1 MRTRTLI
8 KEATMK
14 SSRVFKAILIAVGIA
29 VLLGVAGVV
38 VMSLWNW
45 LIPVLFGGPTLRF
58 WQAIGLLA
66 LTRILVGRVGRG
78 PGHWGWRGRMRQDWQ
93 RMTPEEREKLRETF
107 LKRCGGRDVPESGPK
122 A

>member
-1 MRTRTLI
+1 VKL
-8 KEATMK
+8 
-14 SSRVFKAILIAVGIA
+14 SRFSKAILIAVGIA
-29 VLLGVAGVV
+29 AVLGLASVV

-45 LIPVLFGGPTLRF
+45 LIPALFGGPVLHF
-58 WQAIGLLA
+58 WQAVGLLA

-107 LKRCGGRDVPESGPK
+107 LKRCGGRNVPEGEQK
-122 A
+122 T